1 MATVDNQ
8 DFSMQYDSALGIAK
22 AIDDKRLDF
31 NGMCETLKSLVDS
44 LDGQWE
50 GKAQYEF
57 QTAYKKLKSKLSVIS
72 KTMEA
77 YSKEIR
83 TTVQSE
89 QETEEESSGFFD
101 WLSFVWSGNAA
112 QSGSRDRGNHP
123 NGPSKRGTR
132 REGMQNTKNETKPKS
147 NQKQETQNK
156 KTDDSTPNNT
166 TEKTSEPTKKELTY
180 QQKVQMVNTAVPI
193 GEPQY
198 KDWCTGCSRATLIQR
213 KQALEGRQPQFSKER
228 EDTQNPNSC
237 WDYKYTDEAGYSY
250 QIKSEVG
257 VLSQEKMMEMLEK
270 HPEGI
275 MIYKESSPM
284 HAILITHYEKEGD
297 HVQFYAYDPVNSRG
311 DMGSDKKRVVKFEDT
326 WHYSEGGRLDNY
338 QRYSYIE

>member
-1 MATVDNQ
+1 MATANLPDV
-8 DFSMQYDSALGIAK
+8 SMTYSSALDIAK

-31 NGMCETLKSLVDS
+31 NGMRGTLDNLVDT
-44 LDGQWE
+44 LNGQWE
-50 GKAQYEF
+50 GAAQREF
-57 QTAYKKLKSKLSVIS
+57 LTAYDKLKPKLKLIS
-72 KTMEA
+72 ETMER

-83 TTVQSE
+83 TVVNEQ
-89 QETEEESSGFFD
+89 QETEKESSTKFKGIDAWFGAAAT
-101 WLSFVWSGNAA
+101 SGL
-112 QSGSRDRGNHP
+112 RDRGKKP
-123 NGPSKRGTR
+123 EGSSTR
-132 REGMQNTKNETKPKS
+132 ETR
-147 NQKQETQNK
+147 KQGTQNK
-156 KTDDSTPNNT
+156 KTDDSTTNNT
-166 TEKTSEPTKKELTY
+166 TKKASEPTKKELTY
-180 QQKVQMVNTAVPI
+180 QQKVQMVNKAVPI

-198 KDWCTGCSRATLIQR
+198 KNWCTGCSRATLIQR

-228 EDTQNPNSC
+228 EDTQNPDSYWN
-237 WDYKYTDEAGYSY
+237 YKYTDEAGYSY
-250 QIKSEVG
+250 QIKSEEG

-311 DMGSDKKRVVKFEDT
+311 DMGSNKKRIVKFEDT
-326 WHYSEGGRLDNY
+326 WHYSAGGRLDNY